1 MGDYLTMNEKTK
13 YDTIKAVVNER
24 KTIERAQVEL
34 RLSRKQ
40 IKRLFNTFQDRLINE
55 MRLVHIT
62 TIEQANTFLVDY
74 IPQYNQ
80 QFALEIQDTMDIFEK
95 PPSVES
101 LNTILARFDYRV
113 MDTGHAIKYH
123 NKTYKLF
130 GTQGK
135 PIYLRPKT
143 RIMVIEAKDGTLLA
157 SYKETLYQLEEVRLR
172 EIVSEEID
180 MIPVK
185 KERNVYIPPLSN
197 PMKAASYQRYLQR
210 LEKKKSGLTA
220 N

>member
-80 QFALEIQDTMDIFEK
+80 QFALEIQDTMNIFEK
-95 PPSVES
+95 PLSVES
-101 LNTILARFDYRV
+101 LNTILARFDYWVNELVCSIQLRIYR
-113 MDTGHAIKYH
+113 AILLVNKILRNEAYH
-123 NKTYKLF
+123 
-130 GTQGK
+130 
-135 PIYLRPKT
+135 
-143 RIMVIEAKDGTLLA
+143 
-157 SYKETLYQLEEVRLR
+157 S
-172 EIVSEEID
+172 
-180 MIPVK
+180 
-185 KERNVYIPPLSN
+185 
-197 PMKAASYQRYLQR
+197 
-210 LEKKKSGLTA
+210 
-220 N
+220 